1 MNHLKIRPFAKLGFV
16 FLGDCYKNC
25 RNRNYSQFKQS
36 WDNLFYLPVVIS
48 TTKSHHRFHMGHIQE
63 MEQFVKV
70 LVKLNEWICVTDG
83 MDRTSSAPNI
93 LSTFGLMIRFI
104 DFDPEYGIPSLVF
117 YYSNWKFEARVKQQ
131 YIVDK
136 INTLKHGE
144 INYENVAAHLSILY
158 WVDLIIRLK

>member
-1 MNHLKIRPFAKLGFV
+1 MPVVITTLQWDPQLWLSLKITDMNHLKIRPFAKLGFV

-48 TTKSHHRFHMGHIQE
+48 TTKSHHRFHMGIRWHIQE
-63 MEQFVKV
+63 TEQFVKV
-70 LVKLNEWICVTDG
+70 LVKLNKWICVTYW

-93 LSTFGLMIRFI
+93 LSTVGLRIRFI

-117 YYSNWKFEARVKQQ
+117 YYSNWKFETRVK
-131 YIVDK
+131 YVMTCTNFVIK
-136 INTLKHGE
+136 
-144 INYENVAAHLSILY
+144 
-158 WVDLIIRLK
+158 